1 MCSNKKEKKHP
12 PIEKMPIF
20 AAIFCII
27 AITLVVRTTSGLFAY
42 MLVAAFI
49 SDPLWQQE
57 VLFSMSLELIAEGAS
72 S

>member
-1 MCSNKKEKKHP
+1 
-12 PIEKMPIF
+12 MPIF